1 MMNHTPTPPSH
12 WLDRRLPFLRP
23 FCRHMA
29 RFPMPPV
36 NLLWT
41 IGACLIAAFG
51 LMIVSGIFL
60 ALHYQPDMTQAFE
73 SIEAIERR
81 VPSGWLIRSIHAGG
95 VSMLFAAL
103 YLHIGRGLWY
113 GSYKAPRELV
123 WLSGLIV
130 MLLFMVTAFA
140 GYVLPWGQMSYW
152 GATVITHAVDAVP
165 AIGHPLLVYLLGEET
180 LGNIALHRFFILH
193 FTLGF
198 IIAALIGLH
207 IICLHGTG
215 SSNPTL
221 DSPQP
226 DKTTRPF
233 APFYVV
239 KDSLAVCIFLALLA
253 GLIFFLPGLLSK
265 IDNITPANPLKTP
278 ADITPE
284 WYLAPWFAM
293 LRAIPSRL
301 GGLIIAGSSLL
312 VLFALPWL
320 DISPRHNAT
329 YRPFIRIGMGLFFL
343 AFLTLI
349 VAGLQPATPLW
360 AWISRGALLV
370 WFLVFLVLLPFTA
383 WQERKAAQSSQ
394 EDVQS

>member
-1 MMNHTPTPPSH
+1 MMNNNPTPPSH
-12 WLDRRLPFLRP
+12 WLDTRLPFLRP
-23 FCRHMA
+23 LCRHMA

-36 NLLWT
+36 NWLWT
-41 IGACLIAAFG
+41 IGACLMVAFA
-51 LMIVSGIFL
+51 LMVVSGIFL
-60 ALHYQPDMTQAFE
+60 AFQYQPNIAQAFD

-81 VPSGWLIRSIHAGG
+81 VPSGWLVRSIHTGG
-95 VSMLFAAL
+95 VSLLFGAL

-130 MLLFMVTAFA
+130 MLLFMATAFA

-152 GATVITHAVDAVP
+152 GATVITHAVEAIP
-165 AIGHPLLVYLLGEET
+165 GIGHPLLVYLLGEDT
-180 LGNIALHRFFILH
+180 LGDVALHRFFILH
-193 FTLGF
+193 FILGF

-207 IICLHGTG
+207 ILCLHGTG

-233 APFYVV
+233 APYYVV

-253 GLIFFLPGLLSK
+253 GLIFFLPGLLGK

-301 GGLIIAGSSLL
+301 GGLIVAAISLL
-312 VLFALPWL
+312 SLFALPWL
-320 DISPRHNAT
+320 DRSPRHNAT
-329 YRPFIRIGMGLFFL
+329 YRPYIRIGMSLFFL
-343 AFLTLI
+343 AFFVLI
-349 VAGLQPATPLW
+349 MAGLQPATSLW
-360 AWISRGALLV
+360 AWISRGAILI
-370 WFLVFLVLLPFTA
+370 WFLVFFVLLPFTA
-383 WQERKAAQSSQ
+383 WQERNAAQTLRKDIRS
-394 EDVQS
+394 